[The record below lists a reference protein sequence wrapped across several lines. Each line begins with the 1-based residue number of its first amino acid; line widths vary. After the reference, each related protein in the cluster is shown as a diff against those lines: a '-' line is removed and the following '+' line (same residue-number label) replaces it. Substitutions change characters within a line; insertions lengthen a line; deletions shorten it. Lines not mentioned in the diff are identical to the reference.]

1 MMITKYQAT
10 APDGTVFKRSTKSR
24 KYTHCVVLRLPA
36 EPAAGRWPAVEE
48 RWNSGEWRR
57 TRQLA
62 EALAQT
68 YRGRGRALQVLV
80 LEAVEV

>member
-1 MMITKYQAT
+1 MITKYQAT

-36 EPAAGRWPAVEE
+36 EPPAVEE

-68 YRGRGRALQVLV
+68 YRARGRALQVLV